1 MRSKPDL
8 VPDCDVHG
16 EPMYRDESPAFA
28 LGLKG
33 NRDVIVWRCAREGCG
48 RYFHGTV
55 GYRYCPRP
63 SPPVIPTPHCEHES
77 AFLVVQR
84 ALGSYICPVAG
95 CSTAQVWQASVVP
108 LTGARSA
115 RIEPNFPTS
124 NYEHLQNG
132 GGNFAFSKQ
141 LSLPGKPH
149 CSFCDRREE
158 ALGGLIPSPLNDG
171 PQRPPCYICAQC
183 VVACNMIIES
193 SNTDCDSPSE
203 GVAQQLVRKWA
214 PQR

>member
-1 MRSKPDL
+1 MRAKPEL

-63 SPPVIPTPHCEHES
+63 SAPATPTPHCEHES

-84 ALGSYICPVAG
+84 ALGSYICPVDG
-95 CSTAQVWQASVVP
+95 CGTAQVWQSSVAP
-108 LTGARSA
+108 STGARSA
-115 RIEPNFPTS
+115 RIEPNLPTS
-124 NYEHLQNG
+124 SYGHLQSG
-132 GGNFAFSKQ
+132 REGLAFSKQ
-141 LSLPGKPH
+141 LSLPGKPR
-149 CSFCDRREE
+149 CSFCDRGEE
-158 ALGGLIPSPLNDG
+158 ALGGLIPSQLNDD
-171 PQRPPCYICAQC
+171 PQRPPCYICAEC

-193 SNTDCDSPSE
+193 SNADSDSSLG
-203 GVAQQLVRKWA
+203 GVAQQSVRKLT

>member
-16 EPMYRDESPAFA
+16 EPMYRDESPASA

-63 SPPVIPTPHCEHES
+63 SALVTPTPHCEHEA

-95 CSTAQVWQASVVP
+95 CSTAQVWQASVAP
-108 LTGARSA
+108 LRGARSA
-115 RIEPNFPTS
+115 RIEPNSSTS
-124 NYEHLQNG
+124 SYGHHPSG
-132 GGNFAFSKQ
+132 RGSFAFSTP
-141 LSLPGKPH
+141 LILPGKPS
-149 CSFCDRREE
+149 CSFCDRGED
-158 ALGGLIPSPLNDG
+158 ALGGLIPSPLNDD
-171 PQRPPCYICAQC
+171 PQKPLCYICAEC
-183 VVACNMIIES
+183 VVVCNMIIES
-193 SNTDCDSPSE
+193 TTPDSESPSG
-203 GVAQQLVRKWA
+203 GVAQHPARNLA
-214 PQR
+214 PRR